1 MLTRIIFQSREKQP
15 GERILMIGRW
25 RSALQKP
32 PKKVAAAVKMGSEFS
47 DTGRCGA
54 TEEVMATLKGPAR
67 TAQLVVMAPL
77 VPPRGG
83 LLALLALLLV
93 LLGEAGGSGGCPP
106 QCKCLWR

>member
-47 DTGRCGA
+47 DTGR
-54 TEEVMATLKGPAR
+54 
-67 TAQLVVMAPL
+67 
-77 VPPRGG
+77 
-83 LLALLALLLV
+83 
-93 LLGEAGGSGGCPP
+93 
-106 QCKCLWR
+106 